1 MGAAISRGSWINY
14 SIVFPFSCFSPHHFF
29 FRLPCAF
36 LISTIG
42 TIYALSQIQPFK
54 TVGVYPLV
62 GLEISLVDGSK
73 HSF

>member
-1 MGAAISRGSWINY
+1 MGAAISIDSWINY
-14 SIVFPFSCFSPHHFF
+14 SITFLFICFNPHHFF

-62 GLEISLVDGSK
+62 GLEISLVGGNQ
-73 HSF
+73 HSL